1 MDATMKQIFLTLLS
15 LLISIITFC
24 QTAKDASKFNF
35 GFEKIENGIPV
46 GWNNFGATNYI
57 IALDST
63 NVRSGKYS
71 VSIEFSEGRLDHKD
85 WHFILPYNY
94 NGNKIT
100 LTGYIKTEN
109 VSKGYAGLWMR
120 IDPLIAFDNMHSR
133 GVTGTT
139 DWQKLE
145 ITLDMAP
152 SRTEQI
158 IFGGTLAG
166 KGKIWLDDI
175 EITIDGKPIQ
185 DLIPFERKVFL
196 SEKDREFDYG
206 SLITNFLP
214 DKNEIDNL
222 KTLGLIW
229 GFLKYYHPNIAKGDY
244 NWDYELFRILPK
256 ILDSINAG
264 RRDEIL
270 VEWIKQLGEFEEA
283 KEIKTPSTEIK
294 LKPDLDWINNSNFSE
309 EISTLLLKVKN
320 AKRTGENFYIGLV
333 KDDGNPEFKNEKPYF
348 SRRFPDTGFRILSLY
363 RYWNIIQYYF
373 PYKNLIEEDWKDVL
387 SEFIPKFING
397 DNKID
402 YTLNVLELM
411 SRIHDT
417 HANIMG
423 GEEKFKKFIGA
434 NYAAVK
440 LNFIENKAVV
450 IGFYDGELGKE
461 TGLKIGD
468 IISKINTHPVEDIIK
483 DKLKYTPGS
492 NYPTQLRDIVPNL
505 LRSNDNTLNIEFI
518 RSNTSFKKTIK
529 TYSSDYINIPSIF
542 RTTDTCF
549 KMINANIAYI
559 NHGSLKKKDIPE
571 VWNKMQNT
579 KGLIIDIR
587 NYPSN
592 FPLYDLCNYLVPD
605 SMVFVRLTNG
615 NITQP
620 GLFTFTKTSK
630 VGKQNKDYYK
640 GKVVILINEVSQ
652 SSSEFHAMAYRVAPK
667 ATVIGSTTA
676 GADGNVSK
684 FFLPDGIVTLISGIG
699 VYYPD
704 GRETQRVG
712 IIPDIEVRPTI
723 SGIQEGKDELLEK
736 AIETINTK

>member
-1 MDATMKQIFLTLLS
+1 MKQIILTFLILL
-15 LLISIITFC
+15 LPISTMYC
-24 QTAKDASKFNF
+24 QLKEMQSKFNF

-46 GWNNFGATNYI
+46 GWNNFGASNYI
-57 IALDST
+57 ISLDST

-71 VSIEFSEGRLDHKD
+71 ASIEFSEGREDHGN
-85 WHFILPYNY
+85 WNFILPDNY

-109 VSKGYAGLWMR
+109 VSEGYAGLWMR
-120 IDPLIAFDNMHSR
+120 IDPLIAFDNMHNR

-145 ITLDMAP
+145 ITLNMAP

-175 EITIDGKPIQ
+175 EITIDGNPIQ
-185 DLIPFERKVFL
+185 DLIPFERKVFPA
-196 SEKDREFDYG
+196 EKDREFDYG

-214 DKNEIDNL
+214 DKNKIDNL

-244 NWDYELFRILPK
+244 NWDYELFRVLPK
-256 ILDSINAG
+256 ILDSTNVTH
-264 RRDEIL
+264 RDEIL
-270 VEWIKQLGEFEEA
+270 VGWIKHLGEFVEEKGINPPSA
-283 KEIKTPSTEIK
+283 EIKI
-294 LKPDLDWINNSNFSE
+294 KPDLDWINNSNFSE
-309 EISTLLLKVKN
+309 ELSTLLLKVKN
-320 AKRTGENFYIGLV
+320 AKRTGDNYYIGLV

-348 SRRFPDTGFRILSLY
+348 SRRFPDAGFRILSLY

-417 HANIMG
+417 HANMIG
-423 GEEKFKKFIGA
+423 AGEKFKKFFGA

-440 LNFIENKAVV
+440 LDFIENKVIV
-450 IGFYDGELGKE
+450 IGFYDSELGKK

-468 IISKINTHPVEDIIK
+468 IISKINNQPVVDIIS

-492 NYPTQLRDIVPNL
+492 NYASQLRDIVPEL

-518 RSNTSFKKTIK
+518 RRDILLKKTIK
-529 TYSSDYINIPSIF
+529 TYSLDYINIPSRF
-542 RTTDTCF
+542 LTTDTCF
-549 KMINANIAYI
+549 KMINTNIAYI
-559 NHGSLKKKDIPE
+559 NNGSLKKKDIPE

-587 NYPSN
+587 NYPSD
-592 FPLYDLCNYLVPD
+592 FPIYDLCNYLVPD
-605 SMVFVRLTNG
+605 STAFVRLTNG
-615 NITQP
+615 SITHP
-620 GLFTFTKTSK
+620 GLFTFTKTLK
-630 VGKQNKDYYK
+630 IGKQNKNYYK
-640 GKVVILINEVSQ
+640 GKVVILINEISQ
-652 SSSEFHAMAYRVAPK
+652 SSSEFHAMAYSVSPR

-712 IIPDIEVRPTI
+712 IVPDIEIHPTI
-723 SGIQEGKDELLEK
+723 SGIKERKDELLEK
-736 AIETINTK
+736 AIKIINGK